1 MAVGFRH
8 YANKAAKNPPSTT
21 IASSVSPETAGQSS
35 QKCRASR
42 KCLSFKAY
50 VRFEPSRFTQPFDI
64 QHHIVISSP
73 LCVFLES
80 KLNVQA
86 NMTEPNNGQLSP
98 KDNELFAPKGSQ
110 ARYTGELLLRTRP
123 KTYRAIVRE
132 LAEPNASVNGISRRY
147 RVSNHTVMGI
157 REREAKSIAERKKH
171 LVSLLADVATVGAER
186 MSEKIGK
193 ASLRDAAIGTGIAVD
208 KMLALTGQT
217 PAIQIANIQM
227 PSEEEREERRAVH
240 KRLDEIARRLME
252 SCEPKP

>member
-1 MAVGFRH
+1 M
-8 YANKAAKNPPSTT
+8 
-21 IASSVSPETAGQSS
+21 
-35 QKCRASR
+35 
-42 KCLSFKAY
+42 
-50 VRFEPSRFTQPFDI
+50 
-64 QHHIVISSP
+64 
-73 LCVFLES
+73 S
-80 KLNVQA
+80 K
-86 NMTEPNNGQLSP
+86 PNNGQSLSP
-98 KDNELFAPKGSQ
+98 KDNRLLTPKGSQ

-217 PAIQIANIQM
+217 PAVQIANIVM
-227 PSEEEREERRAVH
+227 PSEEERAERSAMH
-240 KRLDEIARRLME
+240 ARLDAIARRLME
-252 SCEPKP
+252 AQ

>member
-1 MAVGFRH
+1 M
-8 YANKAAKNPPSTT
+8 S
-21 IASSVSPETAGQSS
+21 
-35 QKCRASR
+35 
-42 KCLSFKAY
+42 
-50 VRFEPSRFTQPFDI
+50 
-64 QHHIVISSP
+64 
-73 LCVFLES
+73 
-80 KLNVQA
+80 
-86 NMTEPNNGQLSP
+86 EPNNGQVLSP
-98 KDNELFAPKGSQ
+98 KDNRLLAPKGSQ

-132 LAEPNASVNGISRRY
+132 LAEPNASVNGISRGY

-171 LVSLLADVATVGAER
+171 LVSILADVATVGAER

-217 PAIQIANIQM
+217 PSLQIATLVM
-227 PSEEEREERRAVH
+227 PTEGEREERRAVH
-240 KRLDEIARRLME
+240 DRLDAIARRLME